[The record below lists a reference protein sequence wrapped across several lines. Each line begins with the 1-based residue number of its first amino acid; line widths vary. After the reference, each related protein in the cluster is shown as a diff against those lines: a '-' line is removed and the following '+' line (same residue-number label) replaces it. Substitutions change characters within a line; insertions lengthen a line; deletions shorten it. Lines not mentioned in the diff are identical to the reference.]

1 LLIDG
6 PRWESAKDTLGG
18 GEGKDILFIFN
29 RPAARDI
36 VGCGDGFDRVL
47 ADRKDTVGG
56 DCERVRRP

>member
-6 PRWESAKDTLGG
+6 PLREGAKDTLAGG
-18 GEGKDILFIFN
+18 DGNDVLFANN

-36 VGCGDGFDRVL
+36 VGCGDGFDRVF
-47 ADRKDTVGG
+47 ADRKDIVGG